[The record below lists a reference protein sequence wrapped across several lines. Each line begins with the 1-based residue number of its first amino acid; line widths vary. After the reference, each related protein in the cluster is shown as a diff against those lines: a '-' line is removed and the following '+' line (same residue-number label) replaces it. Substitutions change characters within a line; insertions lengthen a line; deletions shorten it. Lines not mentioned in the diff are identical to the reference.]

1 MLNCFLVA
9 ILQITQPGQPIGFEH
24 QFRGNGCVRTTIGT
38 LSVGLVG
45 HVIEL
50 TYGHNHYHIPLP
62 PYAGTF
68 WVQYELG
75 TDAAR
80 VTDTQKPLM
89 PSLHVMVQRPKVSD
103 E

>member
-1 MLNCFLVA
+1 MLNCFLIAV
-9 ILQITQPGQPIGFEH
+9 LQIIQPGQPIGFEH

-62 PYAGTF
+62 PYAGEF
-68 WVQYELG
+68 WLHYELG
-75 TDAAR
+75 TKTAKLTNAH
-80 VTDTQKPLM
+80 QPLQL
-89 PSLHVMVQRPKVSD
+89 PLRVMVQQPAR
-103 E
+103 EE